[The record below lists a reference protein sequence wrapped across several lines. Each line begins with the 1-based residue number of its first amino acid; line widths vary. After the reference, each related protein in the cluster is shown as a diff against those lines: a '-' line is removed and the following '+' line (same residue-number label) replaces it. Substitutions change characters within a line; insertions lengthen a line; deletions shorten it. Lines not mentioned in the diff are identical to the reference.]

1 MMNERQ
7 VTASFGVATY
17 PLHGSSVEDIIR
29 VADSGMYVSKHAGG
43 NKVSTPDDFGQEE
56 HIVTHKQLVTTYI
69 EGFLQ
74 RENNGPEAVQGLVQ
88 TLEQL
93 ANALDPSKA
102 VESLMEAVRMLT
114 RAAETREI
122 HAGGHGEAVARHCAV
137 IAHELGLSNDEVSRI
152 TFAARVHD
160 VGKILISER
169 ILNKPGPLT
178 EEEYHLIKLHP
189 VLGEEIVQ
197 VIAGSHAMAAMIR
210 HHHERADGG
219 GYPDALSGEQIPLG
233 ARIISVAEAYVHMT
247 ADRPYATTRTPAQAI
262 AEMEEL
268 AGSQFDGMVLRTF
281 TRILRGA
288 MSASSGL

>member
-1 MMNERQ
+1 
-7 VTASFGVATY
+7 
-17 PLHGSSVEDIIR
+17 
-29 VADSGMYVSKHAGG
+29 
-43 NKVSTPDDFGQEE
+43 
-56 HIVTHKQLVTTYI
+56 
-69 EGFLQ
+69 
-74 RENNGPEAVQGLVQ
+74 
-88 TLEQL
+88 
-93 ANALDPSKA
+93 
-102 VESLMEAVRMLT
+102 
-114 RAAETREI
+114 
-122 HAGGHGEAVARHCAV
+122 
-137 IAHELGLSNDEVSRI
+137 LGLSNDEVSRI

-219 GYPDALSGEQIPLG
+219 GYPDGLSGEQIPLG
-233 ARIISVAEAYVHMT
+233 ARIIAVAEAYVHMT
-247 ADRPYATTRTPAQAI
+247 AERPYASTRAPAQAM

-281 TRILRGA
+281 TRLLRGA
-288 MSASSGL
+288 MSASGTP